1 MSSIEKE
8 EKQSP
13 SPSLPIDDDVPIEG
27 ETLVNVSGHVQE
39 VDRNFGFWSIC
50 AIGVVA
56 DNAWGAGGGALVT
69 ALYNGGSPGVL
80 YGLIAA
86 TFFYVF
92 IGASLAE
99 LASAIPSSA
108 NVYHWASVTAGPKYG
123 MYSFR
128 PVLRQR
134 LSKIRTCVQLLRWV
148 VELPCLDIWHSFLFF
163 VRSQ

>member
-8 EKQSP
+8 EKQSA
-13 SPSLPIDDDVPIEG
+13 SLPIDDDVPIEG
-27 ETLVNVSGHVQE
+27 ETLVNVSGHIQE

-123 MYSFR
+123 KYSFPPNIDAKTKQDQDVYAASTLGGGTALLGYLAQLPLLCSE
-128 PVLRQR
+128 PV
-134 LSKIRTCVQLLRWV
+134 S
-148 VELPCLDIWHSFLFF
+148 
-163 VRSQ
+163 